1 MGRFDGKT
9 VIITG
14 AARGLGA
21 SHARG
26 FAAEGA
32 NVVLTDVLEDEG
44 YTVAKEIG
52 DQAVFMP
59 LDVTDAAAWETVVRD
74 TETKFG
80 PVSVL
85 VNNAGVASLGGL
97 EQTDPATWR
106 WVLDVNV
113 TGAFLGIRAVA
124 PSLRKA
130 GGGSIVNVSSVAGMM
145 GVPGLGGY
153 TTTKWAL
160 RGLTKV
166 AALELAR
173 DGVRVNSVHPGAVH
187 TSMTVSPET
196 GEVLFTDLEALA
208 VDRLAQPSEITS
220 LVLFIA
226 SEEAAFS
233 TGSEFIADGGRLL
246 GYVPQAATAD

>member
-14 AARGLGA
+14 GARGLGA

-32 NVVLTDVLEDEG
+32 NVVVADLLEDEG
-44 YTVAKEIG
+44 MAVAAELG
-52 DQAVFMP
+52 GQAIYAP
-59 LDVTDAAAWETVVRD
+59 LDVTDALGWASVVQEAEK
-74 TETKFG
+74 TFG

-85 VNNAGVASLGGL
+85 VNNAGVATLGGI
-97 EQTDPATWR
+97 EETGPETWR

-124 PSLRKA
+124 SSMRRA
-130 GGGSIVNVSSVAGMM
+130 GGGAIINVSSVAGMM
-145 GVPGLGGY
+145 GVAGLGGY
-153 TTTKWAL
+153 TTSKWAL

-173 DGVRVNSVHPGAVH
+173 DGIRVNSVHPGAVD
-187 TSMTVSPET
+187 TAMTVSPET
-196 GEVLFTDLEALA
+196 GEVLFTDLEQLA
-208 VDRLAQPSEITS
+208 VGRLARPEEITS
-220 LVLFIA
+220 MVLFVA
-226 SEEAAFS
+226 SEQAAFS
-233 TGSEFIADGGRLL
+233 TGSEFVADGGRLL
-246 GYVPQAATAD
+246 GYVPPAAL

>member
-32 NVVLTDVLEDEG
+32 NVVVADLLEDEG
-44 YTVAKEIG
+44 MALAKEIG
-52 DQAVFMP
+52 DRAIYAP
-59 LDVTDAAAWETVVRD
+59 LDVTDADGWAALVQETESV
-74 TETKFG
+74 FG

-85 VNNAGVASLGGL
+85 VNNAGVASLGGI
-97 EQTDPATWR
+97 EQTGPETWR

-130 GGGSIVNVSSVAGMM
+130 GGGSIVNISSVAGMM
-145 GVPGLGGY
+145 GVAGLGGY
-153 TTTKWAL
+153 TTSKWAL

-173 DGVRVNSVHPGAVH
+173 DGVRVNSVHPGAVN
-187 TSMTVSPET
+187 TSMTVSPD
-196 GEVLFTDLEALA
+196 GEVLFTDLAQLP
-208 VDRLAQPSEITS
+208 VDRLAEPSEITS

-233 TGSEFIADGGRLL
+233 TGSEFVADGGRLL
-246 GYVPQAATAD
+246 GYVGPRSS